1 MILNATAWQAFC
13 ADYAT
18 LRIGAGEQD
27 RTAYW
32 EYFFQ
37 CYAAFRHM
45 QPPQVRAPIL
55 LPVWASFFSCF
66 ASVHSAHRQQ
76 GKAVDVWQLAQ
87 IGRDE
92 LRNCSILAWL
102 LNCHGSHGQGAA
114 FLKKFLLRTQ
124 CWQDSMESECIDS
137 YRVTVE
143 ESYDE
148 YEPGS
153 DKQRSRVDIVL
164 ESPTFL
170 LLIEAKVKSG
180 ETDNQLERYL
190 RIGRVLAG
198 DRPWLLVYL
207 TLDGRP
213 PRDGDLRD
221 KVVCVRWRDLG
232 REFLRYVDSMPVA
245 SHGTVVIRQFCQH
258 IINL

>member
-1 MILNATAWQAFC
+1 MILNATTWQAFC

-37 CYAAFRHM
+37 CYTAFRHM

-66 ASVHSAHRQQ
+66 ASAHTAYRQQ

-92 LRNCSILAWL
+92 LRNCSILGWL
-102 LNCHGSHGQGAA
+102 LNCHGSHGQGTV
-114 FLKKFLLRTQ
+114 FLKKLLLHMQYR
-124 CWQDSMESECIDS
+124 QDSTELELIDG
-137 YRVTVE
+137 YRVILE

-148 YEPGS
+148 CEPGNG
-153 DKQRSRVDIVL
+153 KQRSRVDIVL
-164 ESPTFL
+164 EGPTFL
-170 LLIEAKVKSG
+170 LLIEAKVQSG

-190 RIGRVLAG
+190 RIGQVRAG
-198 DRPWLLVYL
+198 VRPWRLVYL

-213 PRDGDLRD
+213 PRDNDLHD

-232 REFLRYVDSMPVA
+232 QEFLRHVDTMPVD
-245 SHGTVVIRQFCQH
+245 SHGTVVIHQFCQH
-258 IINL
+258 IIDL